1 MLERCKSA
9 QERWGGVH
17 KLIDRW
23 LEARKAL
30 IEAYAKLR
38 AEDEFTPID
47 TPKILLFCQNLV
59 DYVST
64 GHFEIYE
71 QLTKEAEAFNDQKA
85 LLFAQKTLPEI
96 QSTTTLVVEFND
108 KFDSK
113 EHCNNQLAELPIS
126 LQALGLVLADRFELE
141 DLLIKE
147 LHEAHSKQHA

>member
-30 IEAYAKLR
+30 IETYAKLR

-47 TPKILLFCQNLV
+47 TPKIQILCERLV
-59 DYVST
+59 DYTST

-71 QLTKEAEAFNDQKA
+71 QLTKEAEAFNDQNA
-85 LLFAQKTLPEI
+85 LLLAQKVLPEI
-96 QSTTTLVVEFND
+96 QNTTTLVVEFND
-108 KFDSK
+108 KFGSK
-113 EHCNNQLAELPIS
+113 EHCNNQLTELPIS

-141 DLLIKE
+141 DVLIQE

>member
-1 MLERCKSA
+1 MLEGCKSA

-23 LEARKAL
+23 LDARKAL
-30 IEAYAKLR
+30 IEGYAKLR
-38 AEDEFTPID
+38 AEDEFAPID
-47 TPKILLFCQNLV
+47 TPKIQLFCEGLI

-71 QLTKEAEAFNDQKA
+71 QLTKEAEAFNDKQA
-85 LLFAQKTLPEI
+85 LILAQKVIPEI
-96 QSTTTLVVEFND
+96 QNTTTLVVEFND
-108 KFDSK
+108 KFDTK
-113 EHCNNQLAELPIS
+113 EHCNEQLQELPVS

-141 DLLIKE
+141 DTLIKE